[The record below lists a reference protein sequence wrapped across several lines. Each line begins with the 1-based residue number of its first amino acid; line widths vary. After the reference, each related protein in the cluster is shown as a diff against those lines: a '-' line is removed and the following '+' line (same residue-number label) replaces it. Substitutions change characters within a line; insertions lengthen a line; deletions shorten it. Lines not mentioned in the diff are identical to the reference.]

1 MFLVSLHRLSECVE
15 KYTSLRTEMN
25 TQRISATLRNRT
37 IHLHQKIYVPTA
49 IWKFTALDWTL
60 TTTLKFYRI
69 LNARFTST
77 VDWVQFINRVC
88 FTLKR
93 EISDDGPACV
103 FRYKGRGVYNP
114 IDPSQWDLSVTWPMS
129 KYGASLSKWTQKLSR
144 FYLRCGQCMDPREA
158 DNRRLET
165 TVYWDS

>member
-1 MFLVSLHRLSECVE
+1 VFLISLHRLSEWVE
-15 KYTSLRTEMN
+15 KDTFLRTEMN
-25 TQRISATLRNRT
+25 TQRISATLHNLT

-49 IWKFTALDWTL
+49 IWKFTALNWTL

-77 VDWVQFINRVC
+77 VDWVQFIYRVC

-93 EISDDGPACV
+93 EVSDDGPACI

-114 IDPSQWDLSVTWPMS
+114 IDPLQWDLSMTRPMS
-129 KYGASLSKWTQKLSR
+129 KYGASLSKCTQKLSR
-144 FYLRCGQCMDPREA
+144 LYLRCGQWLDPRQA